1 MFVNH
6 HSRKQR
12 QLKTLV
18 KNLNNL
24 LKNTDV
30 DLKLEIK
37 KIVSKIKYLVTQLN
51 GIMSAIKMKRI
62 LGSAALII
70 GISFNNTAS
79 AQWFSYP
86 VQEPFNL
93 QNGDNTQV
101 NSVEFADFD
110 NDGDYDFL
118 TGEYS
123 FFYSGYSYGVELG
136 FQFQENNGSATNPN
150 FGSVTTNPYGLI
162 PYSPTVPNVAVYQ
175 WFKIIDLDN
184 DGDFDILSNVIQQD
198 AASYTL
204 NTDYIYYENVGTT
217 SSPQF
222 SPPVTNPFGLNS
234 SQSIQ
239 HTTLG
244 DIDNDGDLDLLG
256 FSFDN
261 SNYSANAIFIENTGS
276 ASSPNFSNPQLNQF
290 GLPSGVFS
298 LITLE
303 DIDNDGD
310 LDMLFTDEDYYQN
323 MSNIKYAE
331 NTGNANMAQFPGSP
345 AALITNPFGL
355 NYPQNW
361 EGMALLNFKDLDG
374 DNDNDLIAGT
384 DDDMNLYFEN
394 VGTQQPIT
402 YECINYSC
410 VDPGTGSGTYATLS
424 SCQTN
429 CTAPITYE
437 CDFPLGC
444 YDPGNGSGFYTSLA
458 DCNADCSTTN
468 INETEINNFKIYPNP
483 VNNTLNIKTDKK
495 IKRIEIYDVIGKIV
509 LSENNPANSID
520 VEQLESG
527 LYSISII
534 FENNRIV
541 KQFSK

>member
-18 KNLNNL
+18 KHLNNL

-93 QNGDNTQV
+93 QNGDDTQV

>member
-18 KNLNNL
+18 KHLNNL

>member
-18 KNLNNL
+18 KHLNNL

-509 LSENNPANSID
+509 LSENNPENSID

>member
-1 MFVNH
+1 
-6 HSRKQR
+6 
-12 QLKTLV
+12 
-18 KNLNNL
+18 
-24 LKNTDV
+24 
-30 DLKLEIK
+30 
-37 KIVSKIKYLVTQLN
+37 
-51 GIMSAIKMKRI
+51 
-62 LGSAALII
+62 
-70 GISFNNTAS
+70 
-79 AQWFSYP
+79 
-86 VQEPFNL
+86 
-93 QNGDNTQV
+93 
-101 NSVEFADFD
+101 
-110 NDGDYDFL
+110 
-118 TGEYS
+118 
-123 FFYSGYSYGVELG
+123 
-136 FQFQENNGSATNPN
+136 
-150 FGSVTTNPYGLI
+150 
-162 PYSPTVPNVAVYQ
+162 
-175 WFKIIDLDN
+175 
-184 DGDFDILSNVIQQD
+184 
-198 AASYTL
+198 
-204 NTDYIYYENVGTT
+204 
-217 SSPQF
+217 
-222 SPPVTNPFGLNS
+222 
-234 SQSIQ
+234 
-239 HTTLG
+239 
-244 DIDNDGDLDLLG
+244 
-256 FSFDN
+256 
-261 SNYSANAIFIENTGS
+261 
-276 ASSPNFSNPQLNQF
+276 
-290 GLPSGVFS
+290 
-298 LITLE
+298 
-303 DIDNDGD
+303 
-310 LDMLFTDEDYYQN
+310 MLFTDEDYYQN

>member
-18 KNLNNL
+18 KHLNNL

-93 QNGDNTQV
+93 QNGDDTQV

-204 NTDYIYYENVGTT
+204 NTR
-217 SSPQF
+217 
-222 SPPVTNPFGLNS
+222 
-234 SQSIQ
+234 
-239 HTTLG
+239 
-244 DIDNDGDLDLLG
+244 
-256 FSFDN
+256 
-261 SNYSANAIFIENTGS
+261 
-276 ASSPNFSNPQLNQF
+276 
-290 GLPSGVFS
+290 
-298 LITLE
+298 
-303 DIDNDGD
+303 
-310 LDMLFTDEDYYQN
+310 M
-323 MSNIKYAE
+323 
-331 NTGNANMAQFPGSP
+331 
-345 AALITNPFGL
+345 
-355 NYPQNW
+355 
-361 EGMALLNFKDLDG
+361 
-374 DNDNDLIAGT
+374 
-384 DDDMNLYFEN
+384 
-394 VGTQQPIT
+394 
-402 YECINYSC
+402 
-410 VDPGTGSGTYATLS
+410 
-424 SCQTN
+424 
-429 CTAPITYE
+429 
-437 CDFPLGC
+437 
-444 YDPGNGSGFYTSLA
+444 
-458 DCNADCSTTN
+458 
-468 INETEINNFKIYPNP
+468 
-483 VNNTLNIKTDKK
+483 
-495 IKRIEIYDVIGKIV
+495 
-509 LSENNPANSID
+509 
-520 VEQLESG
+520 
-527 LYSISII
+527 
-534 FENNRIV
+534 
-541 KQFSK
+541 